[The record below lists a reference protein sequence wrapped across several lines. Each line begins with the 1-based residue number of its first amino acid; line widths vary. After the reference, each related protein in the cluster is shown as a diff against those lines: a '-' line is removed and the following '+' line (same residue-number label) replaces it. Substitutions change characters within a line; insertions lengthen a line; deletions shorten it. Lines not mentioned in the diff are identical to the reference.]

1 MKIFIKPRAG
11 LTIPDPFRRDLLPA
25 AGREVLKGP
34 YWVRRIKDGDVFV
47 AQPETGKAGKK

>member
-25 AGREVLKGP
+25 TGREVLKGP